1 MAKNPILSM
10 FGRSPIRPLQEHMA
24 TVDECVGLLIPFFEA
39 VMAADY
45 TQAAVL
51 QESIASAEDHADEQ
65 KHALRMHLP
74 RSVFLPVER
83 RDLLE
88 VLTMQ
93 DNIANRAK
101 DIAGLMRGRAMH
113 IPELTRPLFT
123 DFVRRSADA
132 VTQAKHAVAELDDLV
147 EAGFRGP
154 EMDKALALITE
165 IDRIEKET
173 DEIQIRLRA
182 TLRTIETELPP
193 LDAMFLYKVIDWV
206 GEVGDLAQRVGS
218 RLQLLLAS

>member
-1 MAKNPILSM
+1 
-10 FGRSPIRPLQEHMA
+10 
-24 TVDECVGLLIPFFEA
+24 
-39 VMAADY
+39 
-45 TQAAVL
+45 
-51 QESIASAEDHADEQ
+51 
-65 KHALRMHLP
+65 MHLP

-101 DIAGLMRGRAMH
+101 DIAGLMRGRAMQ

-154 EMDKALALITE
+154 EMDKAQALITE